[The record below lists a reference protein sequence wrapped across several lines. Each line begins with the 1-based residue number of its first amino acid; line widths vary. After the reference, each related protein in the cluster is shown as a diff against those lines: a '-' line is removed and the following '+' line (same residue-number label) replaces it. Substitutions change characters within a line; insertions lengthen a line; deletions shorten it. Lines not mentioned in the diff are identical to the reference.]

1 MYWKCIWSYYT
12 TSCSVLLFRTKFLS
26 TCYKP
31 GHFYETRRSIL
42 TCVSELLRIDYI
54 LTNNRDNCHARHYFF
69 RVETAEQLLSPKLM
83 QPYLL
88 RTCLVGWPW
97 LWNFKTISKHNESTC
112 RCFNYQPIFFYIYKF
127 KLLLGLRSFKRGD
140 I

>member
-1 MYWKCIWSYYT
+1 MHII
-12 TSCSVLLFRTKFLS
+12 LLHHKLFCPTVPDQIFLS

-69 RVETAEQLLSPKLM
+69 RVETADQLLSLCNPT
-83 QPYLL
+83 YSGHAWFGDHGCEVL
-88 RTCLVGWPW
+88 RQSLNTMKVHVDESI
-97 LWNFKTISKHNESTC
+97 IS
-112 RCFNYQPIFFYIYKF
+112 IYYYFTSITSSYFWVSEASNIK
-127 KLLLGLRSFKRGD
+127 
-140 I
+140 IQ

>member
-1 MYWKCIWSYYT
+1 MNVCTGNAYHLTTPQAVLSY
-12 TSCSVLLFRTKFLS
+12 CSGPNFLS

-69 RVETAEQLLSPKLM
+69 RVETAEQLLSLCNPTYSGHAWLGDHDCGV
-83 QPYLL
+83 L
-88 RTCLVGWPW
+88 R
-97 LWNFKTISKHNESTC
+97 NQHNESIC
-112 RCFNYQPIFFYIYKF
+112 RWVNYHQISSYIYFFKICTSGPQKF
-127 KLLLGLRSFKRGD
+127 
-140 I
+140 